1 MHALVYVLYVLYVAS
16 SLVQKLGGAWER
28 GYVASTCCTSAVQA
42 IEMSGDTAIITR
54 STRSTYTTWNVID
67 FHACNVSLHLSHWI
81 ICYHML
87 HVRGVCSNM
96 VYKGI

>member
-42 IEMSGDTAIITR
+42 IEMA
-54 STRSTYTTWNVID
+54 
-67 FHACNVSLHLSHWI
+67 
-81 ICYHML
+81 
-87 HVRGVCSNM
+87 GVHKLALLPQFSFC
-96 VYKGI
+96 IL